1 MKVLAIN
8 GSPEPMGNTSN
19 ILNEVQD
26 MFERNGIEMEIVH
39 IYDYRLTNCNVCFTC
54 EIRGD
59 GRCYD
64 EDDGFN
70 QLLDRMRAADA
81 ILIASPT
88 YMNACSSNLQ
98 NFLERAMLVFQNSGV
113 PLTGKVGGAFS
124 VCRHDGGSLVYN
136 QLVDFLLRN
145 GLLVAG
151 SYPLPLVR
159 AWHSPDYEDDEY
171 GMKGIRAMVGRM
183 TDALVRLEGTEPSM
197 DM

>member
-88 YMNACSSNLQ
+88 YMNACPSNLQ

-136 QLVDFLLRN
+136 LSITSSSTSCS
-145 GLLVAG
+145 GTG
-151 SYPLPLVR
+151 SSSQDPIPF
-159 AWHSPDYEDDEY
+159 
-171 GMKGIRAMVGRM
+171 
-183 TDALVRLEGTEPSM
+183 PS
-197 DM
+197 